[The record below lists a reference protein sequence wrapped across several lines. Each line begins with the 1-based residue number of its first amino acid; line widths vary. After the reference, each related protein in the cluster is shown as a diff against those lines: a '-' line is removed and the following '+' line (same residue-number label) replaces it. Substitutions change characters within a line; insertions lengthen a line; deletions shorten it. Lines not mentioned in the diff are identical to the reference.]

1 MRPNGHHCNRYV
13 ALAFYSRSTAMKN
26 LIICFVIPLLVSCNQ
41 TLDTWSESDTNGAI
55 PKLESTPTVSKRTL
69 IKLDTIPSRME
80 VEGQYTCGTTL
91 WVKLGKGAYLYK
103 RDATTFDAVF
113 EPNSSEGIV
122 VEQVKRMAM
131 TKSRFIIEHFDTAA
145 GTLKICA
152 ICSGLYGEW
161 RRKCSCCYY
170 PKEFLRDR
178 IHEFYF
184 SELEKRRIRDSM
196 IEVQRVWLNPE
207 LVLKP

>member
-1 MRPNGHHCNRYV
+1 MRRETWV
-13 ALAFYSRSTAMKN
+13 TV
-26 LIICFVIPLLVSCNQ
+26 IILCVSC
-41 TLDTWSESDTNGAI
+41 SDTPQEKLPSGKTNHQNVVSAPVSDNEGNHGINEENSEEHVLA
-55 PKLESTPTVSKRTL
+55 PEKLEYDSSML
-69 IKLDTIPSRME
+69 IQIGP
-80 VEGQYTCGTTL
+80 
-91 WVKLGKGAYLYK
+91 GAYLHRKDSSTY
-103 RDATTFDAVF
+103 DAVF